1 MRRGIPARR
10 GGPGTRLG
18 RGLLAACLLL
28 GTVAGCTGGDPP
40 RRVLRVLASA
50 ELADMRPIL
59 DELRA
64 QTGVELQLDLTG
76 TVDAANALDPGAYHH
91 DLAWLSSDRYFRL
104 KLAAGG
110 YTGAPPLSTSIMT
123 SPVAVGVTPA
133 AARALRAATPDQQVS
148 WADLAD
154 SAATGSLRF
163 AMADPRRS
171 NSGLAAL
178 IGVATAAAG
187 HGGALRPEDVTCDR
201 LRGFFTGHT
210 VSAPD
215 SAALVDQFV
224 AHRADLDAVVNYESA
239 LLALNASGRLPEP
252 LELVYPQDGLVISDY
267 PLLLLD
273 PAQREAYDTAVAWL
287 RSPAAQRQIMER
299 TLRRPVD
306 PTVARDPRLAA
317 SMGNALYYPDAKE
330 VVDRLL
336 DRYADPALH
345 TPTRVVFTLDFSGS
359 MRGRRI
365 AALREAF
372 AALAGADRSS
382 GGKFGR
388 IFRGE
393 RFTVIRFGGRVL
405 DERDLVVNSPADL
418 DTLRSWLDV
427 DSFDDSTAV
436 WSALDHAYDR
446 AAAMRREDP
455 RQQVSIVL
463 MTDGENNAGIS
474 LDRLLPALRDTP
486 VRTYAIAYGE
496 ADRADLDRVARTT
509 GGFAVDAGA
518 TSLLTAFK
526 EIRGC

>member
-1 MRRGIPARR
+1 MRRPPRSWAAV
-10 GGPGTRLG
+10 
-18 RGLLAACLLL
+18 LAGCLLL
-28 GTVAGCTGGDPP
+28 GSIAGCTGDDPP
-40 RRVLRVLASA
+40 RQVLRVLASA
-50 ELADMRPIL
+50 ELADMQPIL

-64 QTGVELQLDLTG
+64 RTGVELQLDLTG
-76 TVDAANALDPGAYHH
+76 TVDAANALTPGAYRH

-104 KLAAGG
+104 KLAASGG
-110 YTGAPPLSTSIMT
+110 TSPAPLSTSIMT

-133 AARALRAATPDQQVS
+133 VAQALRAAAPDHQVS

-163 AMADPRRS
+163 AMADPRQS

-178 IGVATAAAG
+178 VGVATAAAG
-187 HGGALRPEDVTCDR
+187 HGGALRPQDVTCDR

-210 VSAPD
+210 VTAPD
-215 SAALVDQFV
+215 SAKLLDAFV
-224 AHRADLDAVVNYESA
+224 AHRGELDAVVNYESA
-239 LLALNASGRLPEP
+239 LLRLNASGRLPEP

-273 PAQREAYDTAVAWL
+273 PARREAYDTAVAWL
-287 RSPAAQRQIMER
+287 KSPVAQRQIMER

-306 PTVARDPRLAA
+306 PGVERDPRLAG
-317 SMGNALYYPDAKE
+317 SMGNALYFPDTLD

-336 DRYADPALH
+336 TRYADPALH
-345 TPTRVVFTLDFSGS
+345 APTRVVFTLDFSGS
-359 MRGRRI
+359 MRGARI
-365 AALREAF
+365 AALRQAF
-372 AALAGADRSS
+372 AALGGADRTPD
-382 GGKFGR
+382 GKFGR

-405 DERDLVVNSPADL
+405 DERDLIVNSAADL
-418 DTLRSWLDV
+418 DKLRSWLSV

-436 WSALDHAYDR
+436 WSALEHAYDR
-446 AAAMRREDP
+446 AAALRRDDP

-474 LDRLLPALRDTP
+474 LDRLLRDLPAAP
-486 VRTYAIAYGE
+486 VRTFAIAYGE
-496 ADRADLDRVARTT
+496 ADRADLDRVARAT
-509 GGFAVDAGA
+509 GGFAVDADT